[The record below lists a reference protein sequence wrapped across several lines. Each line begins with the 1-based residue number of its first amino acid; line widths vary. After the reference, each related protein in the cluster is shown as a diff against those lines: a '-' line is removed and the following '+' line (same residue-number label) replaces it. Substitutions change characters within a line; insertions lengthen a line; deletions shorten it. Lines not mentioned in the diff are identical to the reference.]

1 MRVRT
6 YVLTNLRSY
15 LRTCALTYVRTHV
28 RTVRT
33 YLSTEWKTKEFR
45 QTAMAT
51 SSGPLESANTT
62 RKSAGL
68 RAPRRPDQATV
79 SVQCAAAQMPE
90 QLQCGRATVRQ
101 CGSVGAATLAS
112 VGTPGVEVR
121 EREVDEAQG
130 VDEVAEVEQEVV
142 PLLRR
147 EYLRPPAQQ
156 QQHRRHVPERT
167 CTGSD
172 AVHVATRAGTMYA
185 YRRRADAR
193 GHRGSLWAR

>member
-1 MRVRT
+1 MQLLHHNRRLLHGEPPPHRTPRSGRRRSSARRRWPRAAARWRARTRRGRVRGC
-6 YVLTNLRSY
+6 VRQGDQIRQRSACSVRLR
-15 LRTCALTYVRTHV
+15 RCR
-28 RTVRT
+28 
-33 YLSTEWKTKEFR
+33 
-45 QTAMAT
+45 
-51 SSGPLESANTT
+51 SSCSA
-62 RKSAGL
+62 A
-68 RAPRRPDQATV
+68 
-79 SVQCAAAQMPE
+79 VQ
-90 QLQCGRATVRQ
+90 Q
-101 CGSVGAATLAS
+101 CGSAAVSRRRRAS

>member
-1 MRVRT
+1 MGP
-6 YVLTNLRSY
+6 SHP
-15 LRTCALTYVRTHV
+15 TCACAATYVRTYAL
-28 RTVRT
+28 TYVRT

-68 RAPRRPDQATV
+68 RAPRRPDQAAV
-79 SVQCAAAQMPE
+79 SVKCAAAAQMPE

-167 CTGSD
+167 GTGSD
-172 AVHVATRAGTMYA
+172 AVHLATRAGTMYA

-193 GHRGSLWAR
+193 SHRGSLAR

>member
-1 MRVRT
+1 MGPSNPTRACAVTCLRT
-6 YVLTNLRSY
+6 Y
-15 LRTCALTYVRTHV
+15 ALTY
-28 RTVRT
+28 VRT

-68 RAPRRPDQATV
+68 RAPRQPDQATV

-101 CGSVGAATLAS
+101 CGSDGAATLAS

-156 QQHRRHVPERT
+156 QQHRRRVPERT

-172 AVHVATRAGTMYA
+172 AVHLATRAGTMYA

>member
-1 MRVRT
+1 MGPSHPKRACAAT
-6 YVLTNLRSY
+6 Y
-15 LRTCALTYVRTHV
+15 LRTYALTY
-28 RTVRT
+28 VRT

-62 RKSAGL
+62 RKRAGL
-68 RAPRRPDQATV
+68 RAQRRADQATV
-79 SVQCAAAQMPE
+79 SVKCAAAAQMPE

-167 CTGSD
+167 GSD
-172 AVHVATRAGTMYA
+172 AVHLATRAGTMYA

>member
-1 MRVRT
+1 MRTCVLTYARTLILTYARAYARTHART
-6 YVLTNLRSY
+6 YNTY
-15 LRTCALTYVRTHV
+15 LV

-68 RAPRRPDQATV
+68 HAPRRPDQATV

-101 CGSVGAATLAS
+101 CGSVGAAALAS

-121 EREVDEAQG
+121 EREVDEA
-130 VDEVAEVEQEVV
+130 
-142 PLLRR
+142 
-147 EYLRPPAQQ
+147 
-156 QQHRRHVPERT
+156 
-167 CTGSD
+167 
-172 AVHVATRAGTMYA
+172 
-185 YRRRADAR
+185 
-193 GHRGSLWAR
+193 

>member
-1 MRVRT
+1 MMGPSHSTRACAVT
-6 YVLTNLRSY
+6 YLRSY
-15 LRTCALTYVRTHV
+15 ALTYIRTLLLTH
-28 RTVRT
+28 VRT

-51 SSGPLESANTT
+51 SSGPLESAKTT

-90 QLQCGRATVRQ
+90 QLQCGRATVR
-101 CGSVGAATLAS
+101 AAVTGRRRWR

-130 VDEVAEVEQEVV
+130 VDEVAEVKQEVV

-167 CTGSD
+167 H
-172 AVHVATRAGTMYA
+172 AATVVPCGRASAG
-185 YRRRADAR
+185 AR
-193 GHRGSLWAR
+193 GSTSS